1 MGFQIDYESV
11 NKQAKEKLKNSSVF
25 HVVVCFSIK
34 YNQQS
39 QTFWTTHDYKVIR
52 FFFPPE
58 PEGDEGL
65 A

>member
-1 MGFQIDYESV
+1 MGLRIDYESV
-11 NKQAKEKLKNSSVF
+11 NKQAKQKLKNSSVF

-34 YNQQS
+34 DNQQS
-39 QTFWTTHDYKVIR
+39 QTSSTTYNYKVIR
-52 FFFPPE
+52 FFSPE